1 MVHARIPYRI
11 PLVIGILCAVLGC
24 GGDSKQAEIDAL
36 RQEVASLK
44 QAQAESQQMIATLR
58 KAGEPAPRVAT
69 VKADGAEGGD
79 GGRVATHVIPIAFS
93 PRKGKE
99 ITAVTV
105 VEFADFQCPYC
116 QAAAG
121 VPDQLLKEFPDDV
134 KFVFKHY
141 PLGRHADAFTA
152 AKAAWAAHQQ
162 GKFWEMHD
170 LIYRG
175 NIAQI
180 PVETLR
186 GYAEQLGLDMARF
199 DADMKSPAAA
209 NAVAGDK
216 QLGKR
221 IRIGG
226 TPAYYVNGKRLTDPS
241 PGNLRARVVQEIAKS
256 KPVAQPGASPGR

>member
-1 MVHARIPYRI
+1 MVHARLPYRI
-11 PLVIGILCAVLGC
+11 PLIIGILCAVWGC

-44 QAQAESQQMIATLR
+44 QAQAESQQMITTLR
-58 KAGEPAPRVAT
+58 KAARPAPEVPT
-69 VKADGAEGGD
+69 VKSDGREGADPA
-79 GGRVATHVIPIAFS
+79 RVATHVIPIAFS

-121 VPDQLLKEFPDDV
+121 LPEQLVKEFPDDV

-152 AKAAWAAHQQ
+152 SKAAWAAQQQ

-170 LIYRG
+170 LIFRG

-199 DADMKSPAAA
+199 DADMSSAKAG
-209 NAVAGDK
+209 NAVSLDK
-216 QLGKR
+216 MLGRR
-221 IRIGG
+221 IKIGG
-226 TPAYYVNGKRLTDPS
+226 TPAYFVNGKRLPTNS
-241 PGNLRARVVQEIAKS
+241 PAALRAM
-256 KPVAQPGASPGR
+256 VAQEVANSKQDGQQ